1 MAASETAT
9 AAPPPRPGGLTRAPS
24 GALVLGAI
32 ASVQFGS
39 AIATTLFS
47 QIGPGGAVWLRL
59 VFGTIILLALWRPRL
74 RLREYTRDQLL
85 LACVFGL
92 VLGGMNLSF
101 YAALHR
107 IPLGIA
113 VTLEFVGPLA
123 VAIAGS
129 RRALD
134 LVWVALAAAGI
145 VALTRGGTGHLSA
158 LGVGLALL
166 AGGFWATYILVNA
179 RIGRAFEGGTG
190 LALAMCVASVAILP
204 FGIAQGG
211 SHLLEPRSLA
221 LGAAV
226 GLLSS
231 AIPYSFE
238 VEALRRIRPSV
249 FGVLMSIEP
258 AMAALAGF
266 IVLGQGL
273 GARELLGMALVVI
286 ASGGAARRA
295 REAPVAV

>member
-1 MAASETAT
+1 MAATETTTIPA
-9 AAPPPRPGGLTRAPS
+9 GQGLLARAPS
-24 GALVLGAI
+24 PALVLGAI
-32 ASVQFGS
+32 ASVQFGA
-39 AIATTLFS
+39 AIAATLFS
-47 QIGPGGAVWLRL
+47 KIGPGGAVWLRL
-59 VFGTIILLALWRPRL
+59 LFGTAILLALWRPHL
-74 RLREYTRDQLL
+74 RLREYTRYQLL

-92 VLGGMNLSF
+92 VLGFMNLSF
-101 YAALHR
+101 YSAIHR

-113 VTLEFVGPLA
+113 VTLEFIGPLTVA
-123 VAIAGS
+123 VAGS
-129 RRALD
+129 RRPID
-134 LVWVALAAAGI
+134 LVWVAIAAGGI
-145 VALTRGGTGHLSA
+145 IALTQGDTHNLNA

-166 AGGFWATYILVNA
+166 AGGLWGTYILVNA
-179 RIGRAFEGGTG
+179 RVGQAFSGGTG
-190 LALAMCVASVAILP
+190 LALAMCIASVAILP

-211 SHLLEPRSLA
+211 SQLLEPRSLA

-238 VEALRRIRPSV
+238 IEALRRIKPSV

-273 GARELLGMALVVI
+273 SARTLLGMALVVV
-286 ASGGAARRA
+286 ASVGAARRT

>member
-1 MAASETAT
+1 MAARQTAT
-9 AAPPPRPGGLTRAPS
+9 DSRRMGLLAPAPS
-24 GALVLGAI
+24 PALVLGAI

-39 AIATTLFS
+39 AIAATLFAS
-47 QIGPGGAVWLRL
+47 IGPGGAVWLRL
-59 VFGTIILLALWRPRL
+59 LFGTVILVPLWRPQWRG
-74 RLREYTRDQLL
+74 RSRRDRV
-85 LACVFGL
+85 LACLFGV
-92 VLGGMNLSF
+92 VLASMNFTF
-101 YAALHR
+101 YSAIHR

-113 VTLEFVGPLA
+113 VTFEFVGPLM

-129 RRALD
+129 RRPLD

-145 VALTRGGTGHLSA
+145 LALTRGGVHHLDG
-158 LGVGLALL
+158 LGVALALL
-166 AGGFWATYILVNA
+166 AGGFWAAYILLNA
-179 RIGRAFEGGTG
+179 RLGRAFEGGTG
-190 LALAMCVASVAILP
+190 LSLAMCVATVVMTPL
-204 FGIAQGG
+204 GVVQGG
-211 SHLLEPRSLA
+211 SHLLEPRSLL

-238 VEALRRIRPSV
+238 NEALRRIDPGV

-273 GARELLGMALVVI
+273 APRALLGIALVVT
-286 ASGGAARRA
+286 ASVGAARRA
-295 REAPVAV
+295 REAPVAL